1 MRCLCSMGGVKGI
14 GYVQTFFCKQKQNR
28 DSRALLADLKKE
40 IENYIGK
47 LETTVVDSKIPF
59 SVNFKFKNAIR
70 VGPERSCE

>member
-1 MRCLCSMGGVKGI
+1 MSKGFALFSI
-14 GYVQTFFCKQKQNR
+14 FFCKQKQHR